1 MGMIEE
7 KYNIYYLNDKRIY
20 IEDLSKNLLLENTI
34 PYMFEYKDIRIYDS
48 AWNRI
53 TLKILEAIDELNP
66 IDSHKL
72 LELQSKWR
80 NSSVFSEHQ

>member
-34 PYMFEYKDIRIYDS
+34 PYMFEYKDS
-48 AWNRI
+48 
-53 TLKILEAIDELNP
+53 
-66 IDSHKL
+66 
-72 LELQSKWR
+72 
-80 NSSVFSEHQ
+80 